1 MSEYSDFQS
10 NGDINNNYYNSEVK
24 MASLIDTMVSYE
36 ASEDG
41 VHYTKANL
49 IMDNTIINIEH
60 NSTFNPDMIAENN
73 HRIIIQQ
80 KFPLD
85 EKDCSICLNSLFH
98 KQVAYLPCKHYFH
111 YDCLTQAFN
120 NRLYTCPLCR
130 IDLTQVLHKIGFE
143 FPPVEPEQITDL
155 DLDLIYRLLESSIYY
170 PEFDALTQPDTSNV
184 DIDFDI
190 TNYTNDNSL
199 LYWYR
204 LEFNMDDIERMMNII
219 DPSYVNSGNSDSN
232 HANDANDDN
241 DDNDDIL

>member
-1 MSEYSDFQS
+1 MDYND
-10 NGDINNNYYNSEVK
+10 NNNHCISETD

-36 ASEDG
+36 TSEDG
-41 VHYTKANL
+41 VHYTKDNL
-49 IMDNTIINIEH
+49 IMGVNTKPI
-60 NSTFNPDMIAENN
+60 FNPDVIAANM

-80 KFPLD
+80 KCPLD
-85 EKDCSICLNSLFH
+85 EKDCSICLTTLFH
-98 KQVAYLPCKHYFH
+98 KKVAYLPCKHYFH
-111 YDCLTQAFN
+111 YACLTEALN

-130 IDLTQVLHKIGFE
+130 TDLHHALNNIGFE
-143 FPPVEPEQITDL
+143 FPPAEPEQITEL
-155 DLDLIYRLLESSIYY
+155 DLDLIYRLLESSEYY
-170 PEFDALTQPDTSNV
+170 TVPLVPLYTSGL
-184 DIDFDI
+184 DSEL